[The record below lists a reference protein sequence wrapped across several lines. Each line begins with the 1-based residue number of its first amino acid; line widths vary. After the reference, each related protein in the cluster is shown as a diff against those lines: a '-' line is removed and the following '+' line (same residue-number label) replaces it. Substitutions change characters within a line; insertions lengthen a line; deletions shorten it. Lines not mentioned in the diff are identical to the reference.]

1 MQKSPLK
8 LTKTAK
14 LQLTVTTPDGTS
26 KTLENL
32 IVLNKL
38 NKLSGSGLTSKH
50 LYDLAKHGSC
60 ETVDSS
66 GTTYK
71 WTVAALAKNEESQS
85 LANIET
91 QNEES
96 AESLEEAL
104 KASES

>member
-1 MQKSPLK
+1 MQKSQLK

-60 ETVDSS
+60 ETSDSS

-71 WTVAALAKNEESQS
+71 WTVAALSDNKESHS
-85 LANIET
+85 LTDIET

-96 AESLEEAL
+96 VNSPEEAT
-104 KASES
+104 KISES